1 MKAIKISMLALTLG
15 LMSFSTINPVQ
26 NNVSKVA
33 TTGGLVWKAE
43 SVDVGEIPQGTPKTI
58 EYEFKN
64 NTDKD
69 VLITNVKPACGCTAA
84 DYTKTAIAPSK
95 TGYVKATY
103 NAAAAGAFNKSV
115 TVTTNAEETP
125 KVLTF
130 KGTVIAKS

>member
-15 LMSFSTINPVQ
+15 LMSFTGTPVK
-26 NNVSKVA
+26 NDGAVKVA
-33 TTGGLVWKAE
+33 VAGGIVWKSE
-43 SVDVGEIPQGTPKTI
+43 SIDVGQIPQGTPKTI

-64 NTDKD
+64 NTDKA

-84 DYTKTAIAPSK
+84 DYTKEPIAPGK

-103 NAAAAGAFNKSV
+103 NAAAVGAFTKSV

-125 KVLTF
+125 KTLTF
-130 KGTVIAKS
+130 KGTVVEKA

>member
-26 NNVSKVA
+26 NNVTKVA
-33 TTGGLVWKAE
+33 TTGSLVWKAE

-84 DYTKTAIAPSK
+84 DYTKTAIAPGK